1 MKFGHYSNE
10 ELGIKRNITCS
21 MFESKGVVPG
31 RDVQC
36 GQGKDLK
43 RDAVRLFCR
52 YMEDYCCVGKG
63 SFRSV
68 EDIAQ
73 NLFWGGMSPKK
84 DWAGDVEYNLKLD
97 GEKANVN
104 TFLRFYFTGD
114 SYNWKN
120 NLAGCLMNEGYSK
133 AEATRAAEETF
144 NAFAKASKP
153 YAEKMYAR
161 YKKEYLGKK
170 GKKDKKMSNDLDEL
184 SAELEDQE
192 MDNELDELQ
201 AGLEDEQAEVQ
212 ASVDEDMSEAPDEL
226 SCAITDARLGKAI
239 KKKVFAQFGNDFEKA
254 KKIALIRIRRII
266 LAGNKKSSWVHLYND
281 FLPKLEQAIK
291 EAGTFK
297 VKGVEERVPQRQLR
311 EIGRAIEDEFC
322 EMIDA
327 ATEQVKK
334 ELKKEGIKVDN
345 LGKALKLSN
354 MIDKEMAEG
363 DEESDNAKDV
373 VCYNTEAASKWSD
386 KTRNLYGI
394 DHIRQTAR
402 EGHAAAEK
410 GEKEFKAWLDKTAQE
425 LRAAKA
431 QLRREVSDGY
441 DYAKL
446 VHHIDSFAIQVSA
459 KLARDC
465 IHHKAQRLDRMCSNN
480 RVEQVGDV
488 ACEMPSKPIMR
499 IITDARK
506 EMAQNDK
513 RASELEKKLNAA
525 NEYDQELESEAYD
538 FLNVRTQKQK
548 DRIAQIRRMDK
559 KGLVNIDELEQ
570 ECEQNASANFLQVR
584 KALKAYKARAKKN
597 RK

>member
-21 MFESKGVVPG
+21 MFESKGVGVGDAQCSTQPLKG
-31 RDVQC
+31 QALRKHLEDLFNRSIGYCRSGKVDWHDYIADYVNEFESDGSTAKANNVLTQFDVEAKQIL
-36 GQGKDLK
+36 QKVQTKDFPAGTDMQEAWIQMKFIIANNRAALK
-43 RDAVRLFCR
+43 REL
-52 YMEDYCCVGKG
+52 
-63 SFRSV
+63 RS
-68 EDIAQ
+68 
-73 NLFWGGMSPKK
+73 M
-84 DWAGDVEYNLKLD
+84 
-97 GEKANVN
+97 
-104 TFLRFYFTGD
+104 R
-114 SYNWKN
+114 
-120 NLAGCLMNEGYSK
+120 
-133 AEATRAAEETF
+133 
-144 NAFAKASKP
+144 
-153 YAEKMYAR
+153 
-161 YKKEYLGKK
+161 
-170 GKKDKKMSNDLDEL
+170 MSNDIDDAKNVE
-184 SAELEDQE
+184 
-192 MDNELDELQ
+192 
-201 AGLEDEQAEVQ
+201 
-212 ASVDEDMSEAPDEL
+212 
-226 SCAITDARLGKAI
+226 CAITDNKLGKAI
-239 KKKVFAQFGNDFEKA
+239 RKKVFAAFGQDFANA
-254 KKIALIRIRRII
+254 KKVALIRIRRIL

-281 FLPKLEQAIK
+281 FLPKLEAAIK

-297 VKGVEERVPQRQLR
+297 VKGVEERVPARQLR

-334 ELKKEGIKVDN
+334 ELKKEGVKVDN

-363 DEESDNAKDV
+363 DEEADNAKDA

-386 KTRNLYGI
+386 RTINLYGI
-394 DHIRQTAR
+394 DAVRKTAR

-410 GEKEFKAWLDKTAQE
+410 GEQAFKAWLDKKAQE
-425 LRAAKA
+425 LRAAKE
-431 QLRREVSDGY
+431 QLRSEVSDGY

-465 IHHKAQRLDRMCSNN
+465 IHHNAKRLDRMCSN
-480 RVEQVGDV
+480 RIEKATDV

-513 RASELEKKLNAA
+513 LASELEKKLNAA
-525 NEYDQELESEAYD
+525 NEYDQELESAAYD

-548 DRIAQIRRMDK
+548 DRIAQIQRMDK

-570 ECEQNASANFLQVR
+570 ECEQNASSNFLQVR